1 MTRVWPNGWS
11 HFSIRRNP
19 DFQHNSEYLDT
30 HYLAKRRKQVHRR
43 DLIKLHMPCHQ
54 RLGGG
59 AVMGIDQRRNSP
71 VITRRIRNR
80 SGIAVSCAIIG
91 HQLARVRLDHL
102 QQEGVAI
109 AKGLSKL
116 MDREPADPDV
126 QTLIARQHAWIEN
139 FYPVDADVFRGLGDL
154 YTTNSEFRAHYD
166 QYTPGLADFMCNAMT
181 HYAETVL
188 EAQRNKE

>member
-1 MTRVWPNGWS
+1 MPLTDEELFGSFNKDIIKRYNLEASDAYGTEFVSRVN
-11 HFSIRRNP
+11 
-19 DFQHNSEYLDT
+19 
-30 HYLAKRRKQVHRR
+30 RK
-43 DLIKLHMPCHQ
+43 
-54 RLGGG
+54 
-59 AVMGIDQRRNSP
+59 
-71 VITRRIRNR
+71 IRNQ
-80 SGIAVSCAIIG
+80 SKAQWQAV
-91 HQLARVRLDHL
+91 

-188 EAQRNKE
+188 EVQRSKE